1 MSNET
6 LLTILMIVLAGALT
20 GALHWLIGLMQH
32 RLGLRFVPQET
43 SPDERSSLRGLLID
57 WSGNATRTTVWV
69 LYALF
74 LVYLLPQT
82 RPRIQ
87 TVSERLEQMREHAG
101 AWLLNTGIN
110 VAIDL
115 VATIFLAR
123 FATAL
128 IRTGFNLFE
137 NRAIGRGETTAK
149 RRAQTLS
156 AIFRGVAQGIIFFIG
171 LLTVL
176 QHLNVNVTPILA
188 SAGVIGI
195 AIGFGSQSLIKDFFA
210 GFMILLEDQYNVGD
224 TIKIGETTGSV
235 ERLTL
240 RMTLIRALDGSLT
253 TIPNGTITTVSNFS
267 KDWSR
272 AVLDLEIDYT
282 ADADQAMEAMLAT
295 ARQMREERPGE
306 IIEEPAML
314 GVERLTPA
322 SIGLRMTVKTVAN
335 KQAEIARELR
345 RRTKLAFDQ
354 LGIKAPSRE
363 QFVLASGT
371 DGKQMVNKKSPA

>member
-6 LLTILMIVLAGALT
+6 LFIILLIVLAGALAW
-20 GALHWLIGLMQH
+20 ALHWFIGVVQR
-32 RLGLRFVPQET
+32 RLVRRFVSLET
-43 SPDERSSLRGLLID
+43 TPEGPPALRGLLID
-57 WSGNATRTTVWV
+57 WSGNAARTTVWV

-87 TVSERLEQMREHAG
+87 TVSERLEQMRTHAG
-101 AWLLNTGIN
+101 DWLLNTGVN
-110 VAIDL
+110 VAID
-115 VATIFLAR
+115 VIATIFLAR

-137 NRAIGRGETTAK
+137 NRALARGETTAK

-176 QHLNVNVTPILA
+176 QHLHVNVTPILA

-224 TIKIGETTGSV
+224 TIKIGDTTGSV

-253 TIPNGTITTVSNFS
+253 TIPNGTIATVSNFS

-272 AVLDLEIDYT
+272 AVLDLEID
-282 ADADQAMEAMLAT
+282 
-295 ARQMREERPGE
+295 
-306 IIEEPAML
+306 
-314 GVERLTPA
+314 
-322 SIGLRMTVKTVAN
+322 
-335 KQAEIARELR
+335 
-345 RRTKLAFDQ
+345 
-354 LGIKAPSRE
+354 
-363 QFVLASGT
+363 
-371 DGKQMVNKKSPA
+371 

>member
-1 MSNET
+1 MSNEF
-6 LLTILMIVLAGALT
+6 LLTILLIVSAGAL
-20 GALHWLIGLMQH
+20 GGVLHWFIGVVQR
-32 RLGLRFVPQET
+32 RLVRRFARQEVQ
-43 SPDERSSLRGLLID
+43 PNEPPSLRGLLID
-57 WSGNATRTTVWV
+57 WCGNAARTTVWV
-69 LYALF
+69 LYAIF
-74 LVYLLPQT
+74 LVYLMPQT

-87 TVSERLEQMREHAG
+87 TVSERLEQMRAHAG
-101 AWLLNTGIN
+101 NWLLNTGVN
-110 VAIDL
+110 VAIDV

-128 IRTGFNLFE
+128 IRTGFDLFE
-137 NRAIGRGETTAK
+137 RRAAARGETTAK
-149 RRAQTLS
+149 RRSQTLS
-156 AIFRGVAQGIIFFIG
+156 AIFRGVAQGVIFFIG

-224 TIKIGETTGSV
+224 TIKIGETNGSV

-295 ARQMREERPGE
+295 ARQMREERPNE
-306 IIEEPAML
+306 IIEEPSML
-314 GVERLTPA
+314 GVERLTHA

-335 KQAEIARELR
+335 KQADIARELR
-345 RRTKLAFDQ
+345 RRTKLAFDH

-363 QFVLASGT
+363 QFVLAAGA
-371 DGKQMVNKKSPA
+371 DGKSAGNKKTPA